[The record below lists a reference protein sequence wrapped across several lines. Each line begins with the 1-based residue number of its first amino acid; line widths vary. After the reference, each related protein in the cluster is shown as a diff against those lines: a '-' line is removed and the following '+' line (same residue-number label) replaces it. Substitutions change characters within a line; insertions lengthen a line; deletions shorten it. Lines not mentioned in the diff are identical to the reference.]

1 MSTFIDNTYR
11 RYLLP
16 QRLVFFDLDGTI
28 IPSTNASGRRIIIAI
43 HAYEKLK
50 KVAKEKFGIDN
61 LPDLTHEQCSQW
73 HREHRGPLGLIKYIL
88 RNNDL
93 DVDIKECL
101 SDYYNGLFQRRLEE
115 YNRKDLKYDIVPD
128 SFLEFVQSLTDL
140 ATLILVSYRYQPQR
154 DFFTSLEHVGLT
166 RHGLFGA
173 HNAFS
178 VGGPSSSPDGSK
190 ARFVGK
196 MWRREIRAQRRLTSS
211 TGKTFPPF
219 MVGDSIRDIHFAADS
234 GGIFLGVCDTGVDS
248 RQSLIDEMKELGN
261 DLDSNSQVFSSIAD
275 PALQNILHTEC
286 EAYIEALKHLSDE
299 S

>member
-28 IPSTNASGRRIIIAI
+28 IPSTNVSGRRTVIAI
-43 HAYEKLK
+43 HAYEKLR

-61 LPDLTHEQCSQW
+61 LPDLDHEQCSQW
-73 HREHRGPLGLIKYIL
+73 HRDHRGPLGLIKHIL
-88 RNNDL
+88 RNEEL
-93 DVDIKECL
+93 DIEVKECL
-101 SDYYNGLFQRRLEE
+101 GDYFNGLFQRRLAE
-115 YNRKDLKYDIVPD
+115 YNREDLKYDIVPE
-128 SFLEFVQSLTDL
+128 SYLKFVQSLTDI
-140 ATLILVSYRYQPQR
+140 ATLILVSYRYQPQKE
-154 DFFTSLEHVGLT
+154 FFASLEYVGLT
-166 RHGLFGA
+166 NNGLFGA

-196 MWRREIRAQRRLTSS
+196 MWRREIRAQRRLTSD

-219 MVGDSIRDIHFAADS
+219 MIGDSIRDIHFAADS

-248 RQSLIDEMKELGN
+248 RQTLINEMKELGN
-261 DLDSNSQVFSSIAD
+261 DLDSNSRVFSTIAD
-275 PALQNILHTEC
+275 PELQSIVRTEC
-286 EAYIEALKHLSDE
+286 EAYIKALRNLSAE